1 MMDLDEATGSELV
14 NQRLRATLH
23 RLVTRRDVQHAILA
37 VQSGDG
43 LFRWVGAAGEA
54 DANGSPMRRDIPFHI
69 ASIDKLYTAAVI
81 MQLYERRRVDLNAS
95 IASYLPQSL
104 IGGLH
109 RIGGVDYTNHITVRN
124 LLGHTSGLADCYE
137 DRPRGGRS
145 LMERLF
151 QEGDM
156 EWNIEDLMRRVRD
169 ELSPHFHPQAC
180 DSARQRVRYSDT
192 NYQLLIAIIEAVT
205 EEPIHQVY
213 EDMLFHPLELRHTWL
228 FGLSAPPD
236 ATATPATIWFEDR
249 PMDLPLALR
258 SFPSIYSTVDDQL
271 KFLLA
276 LVRGKLF
283 NDTATLALMR
293 ERWHRFGLPRDAATL
308 RAPSWPIEYG
318 LGIMRFRLPRLFTGM
333 RQMPAVIGHTGST
346 GTWLFYCEELD
357 LLLAGTVDQATGGA
371 IPYRVVPELL
381 RDYTQLIS
389 ERGAVV
395 PLAAEWHHGERARRK
410 P

>member
-1 MMDLDEATGSELV
+1 MDVDEATGADLV
-14 NQRLRATLH
+14 KVNRRLRATLH
-23 RLVTRRDVQHAILA
+23 NLVTRQDVPHAILA
-37 VQSGDG
+37 AQSGDG
-43 LFRWVGAAGEA
+43 AFRWIGAAGEA
-54 DANGSPMRRDIPFHI
+54 DADGSPMRRDTPFHI

-81 MQLYERRRVDLNAS
+81 MQLYEGRRVDLNAS

-124 LLGHTSGLADCYE
+124 LLGHTSGLADCFE
-137 DRPRGGRS
+137 DRPKGGRS

-169 ELSPHFHPQAC
+169 ELSPHFPPQAS

-192 NYQLLIAIIEAVT
+192 NYQLLIAIIESVT
-205 EEPIHQVY
+205 EKPIQQVY

-228 FGLSAPPD
+228 FGLSAPHQ

-249 PMDLPLALR
+249 PVDLPLALR
-258 SFPSIYSTVDDQL
+258 SFPSVYSTVDDQL

-276 LVRGKLF
+276 LVRGELF

-293 ERWHRFGLPRDAATL
+293 ERWNRFWLPRDAATL

-346 GTWLFYCEELD
+346 GAWLFYCEELD
-357 LLLAGTVDQATGGA
+357 LLLAGTVDQATAGA
-371 IPYRVVPELL
+371 VPYRVVPRLL
-381 RDYTQLIS
+381 RDYTQLVS
-389 ERGAVV
+389 KG
-395 PLAAEWHHGERARRK
+395 GTTS
-410 P
+410 

>member
-1 MMDLDEATGSELV
+1 MDVDEATGAGPV

-23 RLVTRRDVQHAILA
+23 GLVVRQDVQHAILA

-43 LFRWVGAAGEA
+43 AFRWIGAAGEA
-54 DANGSPMRRDIPFHI
+54 DANGSPMRRDTPLHI

-81 MQLYERRRVDLNAS
+81 MQLYERRRIALNAS

-104 IGGLH
+104 LGGLH

-124 LLGHTSGLADCYE
+124 LLGHTSGLADCFE

-156 EWNIEDLMRRVRD
+156 EWNIEVLVRRVRD
-169 ELSPHFHPQAC
+169 ELLPHFPPQAS

-205 EEPIHQVY
+205 EKPIHQVY
-213 EDMLFHPLELRHTWL
+213 EEMLFRPLELRHTWL
-228 FGLSAPPD
+228 FGLSAPRD
-236 ATATPATIWFEDR
+236 ATAAPATIWFEDR
-249 PMDLPLALR
+249 PLHLPLALR

-276 LVRGKLF
+276 LVRGELWG
-283 NDTATLALMR
+283 DTATLAMMQQ
-293 ERWHRFGLPRDAATL
+293 RWNRFGLPRDAAAL

-318 LGIMRFRLPRLFTGM
+318 LGIMRFQLPRLFTGM
-333 RQMPAVIGHTGST
+333 QRMPAVIGHTGST
-346 GTWLFYCEELD
+346 GAWLFYCEELD
-357 LLLAGTVDQATGGA
+357 LLLAGTVDQATAGA
-371 IPYRVVPELL
+371 IPYRVVPKLL
-381 RDYTQLIS
+381 RDYVDQQASRTDP
-389 ERGAVV
+389 RV
-395 PLAAEWHHGERARRK
+395 RK
-410 P
+410 RTSG